1 MKSTIIPKIN
11 QTDKVINVLI
21 WISGWI
27 AFSAVIGIIG
37 LTGFEIICR
46 WIFGFS
52 TRASEELTG
61 YMLVAVTYLGL
72 SYTFLKNGHLTV
84 DVLFGRLSK
93 QWKRIFSIFN
103 GLISSAFCF
112 LLTIFSTKLVMQTI
126 DYHSHS
132 ASTLNVP
139 LVIPTLFI
147 PIGTGVMTLAVF
159 ARTIQIIMAPSD
171 YSLEV
176 MADNTSEGEE
186 GI

>member
-1 MKSTIIPKIN
+1 MKSLIMPKRN
-11 QTDKVINVLI
+11 PADKVINVLI
-21 WISGWI
+21 WISGWV
-27 AFSAVIGIIG
+27 AFAAIIGIIG

-84 DVLFGRLSK
+84 DVLFERLSRR
-93 QWKRIFSIFN
+93 WKRIFSIFN
-103 GLISSAFCF
+103 GFISVIFCF
-112 LLTIFSTKLVMQTI
+112 LLTFFSIKLVIQTI

-139 LVIPTLFI
+139 LIIPTLFI

-159 ARTIQIIMAPSD
+159 ARTLQLIMNPSD

-176 MADNTSEGEE
+176 MADNLGEGKEE
-186 GI
+186 L

>member
-1 MKSTIIPKIN
+1 MKNTIKTKKISI
-11 QTDKVINVLI
+11 DKVINILI

-27 AFSAVIGIIG
+27 AFAAVIGIIG

-46 WIFGFS
+46 WIFDFS

-72 SYTFLKNGHLTV
+72 SYTFLENGHLTV
-84 DVLFGRLSK
+84 DVVFERLSN

-103 GLISSAFCF
+103 GFITIAFCF
-112 LLTIFSTKLVMQTI
+112 LLTFFSTKLVIQTM

-139 LVIPTLFI
+139 LIIPTILI
-147 PIGTGVMTLAVF
+147 PIGTGIMTLAVF
-159 ARTIQIIMAPSD
+159 ARTIKLIVTRSD

-176 MADNTSEGEE
+176 KADSTSVGQE